1 MEALIVGFILIGILV
16 YNNTIDK
23 TKFLIDNEKYLQI
36 FREEDYTFLIYAKYG
51 EDVDADQLY
60 MKRIT
65 YALITFFIMLA
76 FTVAGGDSASVV
88 NSQFFLNFVLSSV
101 IAILIFKVPY
111 MQLKSFY
118 KAHLHEIDIMLPY
131 YLKSLEILIQH
142 YTVPVALGKSID
154 DAPDIFKPGLREL
167 IDKIN
172 SGDSSIDPYMEFAN
186 TYPVRDSMRMMRL
199 LYRLGIGAQENKQER
214 LMMFSRTVSSLQNKA
229 RETKYKERLGHM
241 ESQTMVMLVVT
252 GVGVMLIILISMMM
266 FLHIKHNQKL

>member
-1 MEALIVGFILIGILV
+1 
-16 YNNTIDK
+16 
-23 TKFLIDNEKYLQI
+23 
-36 FREEDYTFLIYAKYG
+36 
-51 EDVDADQLY
+51 
-60 MKRIT
+60 
-65 YALITFFIMLA
+65 
-76 FTVAGGDSASVV
+76 
-88 NSQFFLNFVLSSV
+88 
-101 IAILIFKVPY
+101 
-111 MQLKSFY
+111 
-118 KAHLHEIDIMLPY
+118 MLPY

-266 FLHIKHNQKL
+266 MFTV